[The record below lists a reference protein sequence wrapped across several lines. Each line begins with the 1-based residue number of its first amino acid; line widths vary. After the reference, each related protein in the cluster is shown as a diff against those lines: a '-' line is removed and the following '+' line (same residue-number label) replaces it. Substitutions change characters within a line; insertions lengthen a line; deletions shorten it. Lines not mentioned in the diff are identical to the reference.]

1 MGFLVWFRP
10 MLEFFVRF
18 CLAEGF
24 FLVWFRPILES
35 LVRFHPVEGFLSLTL
50 VHFWVLGWILS
61 CWRVYSILSYHI
73 SLTFPRCSNIPND
86 SLFPHSPLPISNWT
100 PHTHTHTP
108 CLFLLPPRQALN
120 FFPILESL
128 SFPKSCSHR
137 YLPAHDPL
145 GTNIHYRA
153 WGSD

>member
-100 PHTHTHTP
+100 PHTHT
-108 CLFLLPPRQALN
+108 LFVSFYCHHGRLWIFSPP
-120 FFPILESL
+120 L
-128 SFPKSCSHR
+128 SP
-137 YLPAHDPL
+137 YLSPNPVATGTCRPTTPL
-145 GTNIHYRA
+145 GTNIN
-153 WGSD
+153 S